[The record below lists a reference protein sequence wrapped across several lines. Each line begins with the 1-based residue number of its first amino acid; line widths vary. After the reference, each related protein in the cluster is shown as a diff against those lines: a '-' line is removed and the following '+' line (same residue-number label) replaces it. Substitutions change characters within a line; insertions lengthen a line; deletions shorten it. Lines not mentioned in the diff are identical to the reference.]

1 VTTDPFTASARAILA
16 ALRAGAGFTS
26 IVPAGNLIDMTA
38 DTFERFK
45 TTIQSGDTPEVV
57 LLQEAFRL
65 APFTAGSRAAE
76 IDQTFQLIATHDSLR
91 AVPLNALKFQTLLAL
106 AGAGPSLG
114 LEGLVR
120 QWSLTDA
127 RDDAFGPKQWRRGT
141 ERWVSILSIEVG
153 MYLSRDRLASGG

>member
-1 VTTDPFTASARAILA
+1 VNTDPFTASAEAILA
-16 ALRAGAGFTS
+16 ALRGSGGFTS

-45 TTIQSGDTPEVV
+45 TTIQSADTPEVV

-65 APFTAGSRAAE
+65 EPFTAGSRAAE
-76 IDQTFQLIATHDSLR
+76 IDQTFQLITTYDSLL
-91 AVPLNALKFQTLLAL
+91 AGPMNALKFQTLLAL
-106 AGAGPSLG
+106 ARAGPSLG

-120 QWSLTDA
+120 QWSITDA

-141 ERWVSILSIEVG
+141 ERWVSILAIEVR
-153 MYLSRDRLASGG
+153 MYLSRDRLASCG